1 MLGIDF
7 EHSTVPFDQP
17 PKDSSS
23 KPSSVIFFALAVP
36 LSWTLFP
43 TYSQLTGHLL
53 WEALLPRQNCAVPF
67 IATCSRV

>member
-7 EHSTVPFDQP
+7 EHSTMPFGQP
-17 PKDSSS
+17 LKDSSS

-43 TYSQLTGHLL
+43 TYAQLAGHLL